1 MGGGD
6 SLGEEDAQ
14 QEGSDIGKRE
24 VVGRGEVVGFGD
36 DAATDLVGAAFEDAA
51 EGASV
56 GKGVEFGRLLI

>member
-24 VVGRGEVVGFGD
+24 VVGGGEVVGFDD
-36 DAATDLVGAAFEDAA
+36 DAATDLVRAAFANTTK
-51 EGASV
+51 GADV
-56 GKGVEFGRLLI
+56 GDGVEFGGLLI